1 MKIGDKVRFL
11 SETGGGRISGF
22 KGNNI
27 VLVEDEDGFEIPTPI
42 NEVVVV
48 TDDDY
53 SSTHLVETMKS
64 AETNDTPDNTSIR
77 QRLSATDDDTTE
89 EPDSDDDN
97 SAANDPS
104 VNFNPKPKERKD
116 GDKLS
121 VYLAFVPMDIKNLS
135 NTQFETYI
143 VNDSN
148 YFITYTYLTAEN
160 NNWTLRA
167 EGEIEPNTKL
177 FIERVGFAQF
187 NDIAH
192 AAMQIIAYKREK
204 SFIIKPTVDVRFRI
218 DAVKFFKLHAFRD
231 TDFFDVP
238 ALLYPIIENDK
249 PVHPLAVD
257 PEKLKA
263 EMYAPKEEPATGSK
277 SPARTPSAQRQ
288 PLVRRYDNAQSKSHK
303 VKQVLQGDKIVIDL
317 HADEILDTTAGMSS
331 GDILEY
337 QLDVFRH
344 TIEQYKDRKGQK
356 LIFIHGK
363 GEGVLRHA
371 IIHELNYK
379 YKNCQYQDASFQ
391 EYGYG
396 ATQVTI
402 R

>member
-53 SSTHLVETMKS
+53 SSAHLVEPMKS
-64 AETNDTPDNTSIR
+64 AETNDNTDNTSIR
-77 QRLSATDDDTTE
+77 QRLSATDDDTIDET
-89 EPDSDDDN
+89 DTDDD

-104 VNFNPKPKERKD
+104 VNFKPKPKERKD

-167 EGEIEPNTKL
+167 AGEIEPS
-177 FIERVGFAQF
+177 AQ
-187 NDIAH
+187 
-192 AAMQIIAYKREK
+192 
-204 SFIIKPTVDVRFRI
+204 S
-218 DAVKFFKLHAFRD
+218 
-231 TDFFDVP
+231 
-238 ALLYPIIENDK
+238 
-249 PVHPLAVD
+249 HPL
-257 PEKLKA
+257 
-263 EMYAPKEEPATGSK
+263 
-277 SPARTPSAQRQ
+277 PS
-288 PLVRRYDNAQSKSHK
+288 
-303 VKQVLQGDKIVIDL
+303 
-317 HADEILDTTAGMSS
+317 ESS
-331 GDILEY
+331 CCS
-337 QLDVFRH
+337 RP
-344 TIEQYKDRKGQK
+344 
-356 LIFIHGK
+356 
-363 GEGVLRHA
+363 
-371 IIHELNYK
+371 
-379 YKNCQYQDASFQ
+379 
-391 EYGYG
+391 
-396 ATQVTI
+396 
-402 R
+402 